1 MGRCANAQT
10 CPNVR
15 NHSTLRH
22 LIDASKALSLRTTRR
37 ALSEQ
42 TDITRKNRTS
52 HKSQIVQGPCEARI
66 RTPVAHALRTQVTQI
81 GTNHLD
87 QVGDIHRHFNNAGV
101 VELLNV
107 LEGSLII
114 LCHKVNRHTLTT
126 ETATTTDPAQTKQ
139 TIASETKSKSPCP
152 KYSKLPA
159 LHISPVDV
167 VLPVGGQI
175 IVNN

>member
-107 LEGSLII
+107 LEGALVI
-114 LCHKVNRHTLTT
+114 LCHKVNCHTLTT
-126 ETATTTDPAQTKQ
+126 ESATTTN
-139 TIASETKSKSPCP
+139 
-152 KYSKLPA
+152 
-159 LHISPVDV
+159 PVDV